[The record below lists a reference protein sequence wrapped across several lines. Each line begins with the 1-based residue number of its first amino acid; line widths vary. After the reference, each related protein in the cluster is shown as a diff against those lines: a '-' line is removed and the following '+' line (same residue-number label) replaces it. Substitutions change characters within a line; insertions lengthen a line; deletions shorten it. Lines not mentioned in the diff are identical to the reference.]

1 IEALKHVMGQL
12 VAIQRQN
19 AEASMANNQQQ
30 QIIEVE
36 PENINNDNRHI
47 GQVTNNMRQA
57 SVKEIANTLPEF
69 DPSDENA
76 ISVNQFIDRVNK
88 VVDAYQ

>member
-1 IEALKHVMGQL
+1 MKALTNMMGQL
-12 VAIQRQN
+12 VAMQRQN
-19 AEASMANNQQQ
+19 AEATMANNQQQ

-36 PENINNDNRHI
+36 PENINNENRHI
-47 GQVTNNMRQA
+47 GQVMRQA